1 MGKKVKYLNF
11 KTKAYSFNFFL
22 SSLLIISGI
31 LSLLFLLLKNEIAV
45 DNRYY
50 RSFRA
55 IDLYQSAFN
64 YALSLNASID
74 TNFIFQ
80 DLQISN
86 ELVEVSIIPW
96 ASYYVLNL
104 NFPDSSLV
112 KFNRS
117 FLINP
122 QLLSGSASPTLYLAD
137 NQISIN
143 VLEDVQLSGSIF
155 VPDAK
160 MNNITDDLN
169 SKVNLHQSTPTLPLL
184 RPELEILKEYTPIPK
199 DNRVKL
205 LNTSEQRV
213 KNSFREATL
222 ILYCNGMDT
231 LKNMDLSNNIILIS
245 ERHIVIDKSCQ
256 LDNIIVHAPT
266 IEVLDNFKGQAH
278 FIVQDSIRFGK
289 NLKLSNSSIVI
300 SNPQKKGIH
309 FKDHSEISGNV
320 IVFQNTENL
329 NPLVISDRLTTFT
342 GQMYVEGAINL
353 MGHFSASVIATSTL
367 TFNSQ
372 KIMGNSLR
380 NLSIEPFWDGSSLTR
395 YTQLREH

>member
-1 MGKKVKYLNF
+1 MQLADFKK
-11 KTKAYSFNFFL
+11 
-22 SSLLIISGI
+22 
-31 LSLLFLLLKNEIAV
+31 
-45 DNRYY
+45 
-50 RSFRA
+50 
-55 IDLYQSAFN
+55 
-64 YALSLNASID
+64 
-74 TNFIFQ
+74 
-80 DLQISN
+80 ISN

-266 IEVLDNFKGQAH
+266 RKEAINKMIWALEECVFEGIKTNIPFQLQIMKDENFLSGNIHTGFLNNFKY
-278 FIVQDSIRFGK
+278 
-289 NLKLSNSSIVI
+289 
-300 SNPQKKGIH
+300 KG
-309 FKDHSEISGNV
+309 N
-320 IVFQNTENL
+320 
-329 NPLVISDRLTTFT
+329 
-342 GQMYVEGAINL
+342 
-353 MGHFSASVIATSTL
+353 
-367 TFNSQ
+367 
-372 KIMGNSLR
+372 
-380 NLSIEPFWDGSSLTR
+380 
-395 YTQLREH
+395 